1 MRMGKIKVLGKEYK
15 ACLSTRIIINIK
27 EKTGKEFESGI
38 NELLGKGDMAGLF
51 WLMAEMLKAGKKYAD
66 LIGEEAPEP
75 PCYDDLID
83 LVGLDEY
90 QGLVQTIIDT
100 ATDTGT
106 PDVIVEPDP
115 KNPETTTPGE

>member
-1 MRMGKIKVLGKEYK
+1 MRMGKIKVLGQEYK
-15 ACLSTRIIINIK
+15 ACLSTRIILHIE
-27 EKTGKEFESGI
+27 EKTGKGFEAGI

-51 WLMAEMLKAGKKYAD
+51 WLMAEMLKAGKTYAD
-66 LIGEEAPEP
+66 LTGEPAPEP

-83 LVGLDEY
+83 LVGVDEY

-106 PDVIVEPDP
+106 PDVVVEGDS
-115 KNPETTTPGE
+115 KNPETTTPGV